1 MNKVMIVT
9 DSTANIPA
17 NLLNGQPIASVPL
30 QVIWGNE
37 ILRDGI
43 DIEAKEFYER
53 LVVDKVMPSTSQVT
67 PEEFRKLYSKL
78 IDEGYDILSMHI
90 SGKLSGT
97 LDSALQA
104 KTDFPEERI
113 KLVDTH
119 STSMAMGFQVLT
131 AARMASSGATLQE
144 CTAVAE
150 KAHQNAGVY
159 FVLNTLEF
167 LHRGG
172 RIGGAQA
179 FMGTMLNLKPILE
192 LQNGC
197 IEAVERV
204 RKFSKASDRLL
215 DLVEAKIANETG
227 PIRLCVIH
235 ANAPKEGE
243 LLLEKAVKRFPTTLV
258 TDAVM
263 STVSPVLGTHTGP
276 GALGLAYMHSM

>member
-1 MNKVMIVT
+1 MNKVMVVT

-17 NLLNGQPIASVPL
+17 NLLNGHPIASVPL

-43 DIEAKEFYER
+43 DISAKDFYER
-53 LVVDKVMPSTSQVT
+53 LAVEKGMPSTSQFT
-67 PEEFRKLYSKL
+67 PEEFKQLYSKL
-78 IDEGYDILSMHI
+78 IDQGYDILSMHI
-90 SGKLSGT
+90 SSKLSGT

-104 KTDFPEERI
+104 KRDFAEERI
-113 KLVDTH
+113 QLVDTL
-119 STSMAMGFQVLT
+119 STSMAMGFQVLA
-131 AARMASSGATLQE
+131 AARMASFGATLEE
-144 CTAVAE
+144 CKLVAE
-150 KAHQNAGVY
+150 KARLNTGIY

-192 LQNGC
+192 LRGGR
-197 IEAVERV
+197 IAAVEQV
-204 RKFSKASDRLL
+204 RNFSKAIDRLF
-215 DLVEAKIANETG
+215 DLVEAKIANEAG
-227 PIRLCVIH
+227 PIRLCAVH
-235 ANAPKEGE
+235 ANSPKECD
-243 LLLEKAVKRFPTTLV
+243 LLLDKAVKRFPTMLV

-276 GALGLAYMHSM
+276 GALGLAYMVSM